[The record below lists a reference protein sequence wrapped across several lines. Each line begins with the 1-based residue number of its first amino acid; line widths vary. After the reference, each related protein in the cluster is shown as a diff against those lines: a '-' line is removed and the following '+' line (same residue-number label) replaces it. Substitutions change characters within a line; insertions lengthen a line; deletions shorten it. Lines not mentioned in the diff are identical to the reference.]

1 MSAPRR
7 QESGFSLIELMVA
20 MTLGLILTVIIG
32 NVFVGAK
39 ESYRTSEDLGRLQEN
54 ARFAVTHLGR
64 IIRMASYVSNPANI
78 TATRAAIF
86 PPAAR
91 ALTGTEGG
99 GTVSDDITVR
109 YQGSGTPADGSV
121 FDCLGNAIQDTDVAV
136 ARFHIAP
143 STDGSGE
150 TSLFCA
156 NTGTVA
162 GLVVNTDTELV
173 TGVENMQILYGEDTD
188 GDGTANRYLDQTL
201 VANFDSVVSVRIA
214 LLLRTRNPVASG
226 LDTRVYNLL
235 GTNVGPMN
243 DQRTRRMY
251 TATIALRNRTP

>member
-1 MSAPRR
+1 MSTLVRR
-7 QESGFSLIELMVA
+7 QSGFSLIELMIA

-32 NVFVGAK
+32 NVFLGAK
-39 ESYRTSEDLGRLQEN
+39 ESYRTTEDLSRLQEN

-64 IIRMASYVSNPANI
+64 IIRMASYVSNPVNI
-78 TATRAAIF
+78 AATRAATF
-86 PPAAR
+86 PPLAPAI
-91 ALTGTEGG
+91 TGTEGG

-109 YQGSGTPADGSV
+109 YQGSGTPADGTV
-121 FDCLGNAIQDTDVAV
+121 FDCQGNAIQGIDLAV

-150 TSLFCA
+150 TSLFCD
-156 NTGTVA
+156 NTGTVGA
-162 GLVVNTDTELV
+162 ANADIELV

-188 GDGTANRYLDQTL
+188 GDGTANRYLDQGS
-201 VANFDSVVSVRIA
+201 VASMDNVVSVRIA

-243 DQRTRRMY
+243 DQRTRRLY